1 MSSLRIALYGGT
13 FDPVHHGHLILARDA
28 IEQLSLDRVIFIP
41 AAISPHKP
49 GTTPAPARA
58 RWEMLQA
65 AIAGDPRFA
74 LDGCE
79 LERPGPSFAID
90 TVEIIRQQFAAAAL
104 FYLIGED
111 NVAKLDTWQRI
122 DDLRNLVTFVVF
134 DRGQARV
141 PHEMPKLSRRLDIS
155 ATEIRRRVGQSL
167 PIDYFVPPAIAT
179 LIAQHHLY
187 KEPAH

>member
-1 MSSLRIALYGGT
+1 
-13 FDPVHHGHLILARDA
+13 
-28 IEQLSLDRVIFIP
+28 
-41 AAISPHKP
+41 
-49 GTTPAPARA
+49 
-58 RWEMLQA
+58 MLQA

-141 PHEMPKLSRRLDIS
+141 PHEMPKLSRRLDMRKRAQIVDQLPQL
-155 ATEIRRRVGQSL
+155 RRGLNIPSEKNVTSRLDAPKDFCGGGIQLRSWNSGENQLARAHKIESPESRVESRESK
-167 PIDYFVPPAIAT
+167 A
-179 LIAQHHLY
+179 
-187 KEPAH
+187 EP